1 MLKHLLFL
9 LSRAHPGGDGHQD
22 RGGLGAQGCT
32 LAGAGA
38 TRWKDT
44 SAQAPS
50 SLGSLIIPVLFPFAV
65 KMSRLLRAEYPA
77 GCICGIIPATPCLE
91 RHPGLTE
98 MFINDSA
105 GRWDSGGLAPPAAL
119 PGLCLS
125 CGLSSGPTSNILR
138 LRAGHSSRLYCR
150 DEFREQQAGPDQ
162 TLTVGNNLV
171 CFPRARR
178 ENKR

>member
-1 MLKHLLFL
+1 MGTRTEEDLGLRDARWLELVLQGGRTRLLRL
-9 LSRAHPGGDGHQD
+9 LHP
-22 RGGLGAQGCT
+22 L
-32 LAGAGA
+32 
-38 TRWKDT
+38 
-44 SAQAPS
+44 APS
-50 SLGSLIIPVLFPFAV
+50 SSLSCFPLPEDEQA
-65 KMSRLLRAEYPA
+65 SPA

-91 RHPGLTE
+91 RHSGLTE

-105 GRWDSGGLAPPAAL
+105 GRWDSGGLVPPAAL

-125 CGLSSGPTSNILR
+125 CGLSSGPASNTLR
-138 LRAGHSSRLYCR
+138 LRARHSSRLYCR

>member
-1 MLKHLLFL
+1 MHVGWSWCYKVEGHVFSGSFIPWLPH
-9 LSRAHPGGDGHQD
+9 HPRPVSLCREDE
-22 RGGLGAQGCT
+22 
-32 LAGAGA
+32 
-38 TRWKDT
+38 
-44 SAQAPS
+44 QAS
-50 SLGSLIIPVLFPFAV
+50 
-65 KMSRLLRAEYPA
+65 PA

-105 GRWDSGGLAPPAAL
+105 GRWDSGGLAPPSAL
-119 PGLCLS
+119 PELCLS
-125 CGLSSGPTSNILR
+125 CGLSSGPTSNTLR
-138 LRAGHSSRLYCR
+138 LRARHSSRLYCR